1 MQKYGKSFF
10 SYADFPTFAEYS
22 MLYKSGC
29 MAKILLVDDDTTFC
43 LMLETW
49 LAKKGFE
56 VDAAFSCREALAKLK
71 KGKYEVVLT
80 DLRLPEE
87 DGLYLLR
94 SVKAESPEVQVIL
107 MTGYADI
114 QTAVQAMKAGAF
126 DYVAKPVIPDEIL
139 KKIREALK
147 QEAPAVPPCEPKGQ
161 PAPTAYIKGT
171 NPEAEKLYEYIHLV
185 APTMMTVLI
194 TGESGSGKEYIARL
208 IHGQSTRKAAPF
220 VAVDCGAIPKD
231 LAASEFFGHVKGA
244 FTGAVSDKTGY
255 FVAASGGTIF
265 LDEIGNLSY
274 DVQIQLLRALE
285 ERKVKP
291 VGSDK
296 EIAFD
301 VRIISAT
308 NENLL
313 KAVEDGTFRED
324 LYHRLNEFS
333 LKALSLR
340 ERREDIPVF
349 ADHFLQAA
357 NKELGKE
364 VVGFEDSVMEV
375 FRNYAWPGNLREL
388 RNVVKRA
395 TLLCRDA
402 YISLD
407 TVPAELLSSPSP
419 EDDLALKR
427 EKNEIDLIR
436 EALAKCNNNK
446 SEAARMLKI
455 DRKTLYNKMK
465 LYSLS

>member
-1 MQKYGKSFF
+1 
-10 SYADFPTFAEYS
+10 
-22 MLYKSGC
+22 

-43 LMLETW
+43 LMLKTW
-49 LAKKGFE
+49 LTKRGFE
-56 VDAAFSCREALAKLK
+56 VENAFSCREALAKLK
-71 KGKYEVVLT
+71 GTKYDVVLT
-80 DLRLPEE
+80 DLRLPDE
-87 DGLYLLR
+87 DGIYLLKNI
-94 SVKAESPEVQVIL
+94 KASTPEVQVIL

-114 QTAVQAMKAGAF
+114 QTAVLAMKLGAF

-139 KKIREALK
+139 KKIQDTLE
-147 QEAPAVPPCEPKGQ
+147 QTAVPEQKKRTKKPQSVP
-161 PAPTAYIKGT
+161 YIKGT
-171 NPEAEKLYEYIHLV
+171 SLEADKLYEYIRLV

-208 IHGQSTRKAAPF
+208 IHAQSNRKEAPF
-220 VAVDCGAIPKD
+220 IAVDCGAIPKD

-244 FTGAVSDKTGY
+244 FTGAVNDKTGY

-274 DVQIQLLRALE
+274 DVQVQLLRALE

-308 NENLL
+308 NENLT
-313 KAVEDGTFRED
+313 KAVAEGNFRED

-340 ERREDIPVF
+340 ERKEDIPVF
-349 ADHFLQAA
+349 FYHFLAA
-357 NKELGKE
+357 SNEELGKD
-364 VVGFEDSVMEV
+364 VIGFEDEVMSV
-375 FRNYAWPGNLREL
+375 FKNYNWPGNLREM

-395 TLLCRDA
+395 TLLCLGDF
-402 YISLD
+402 ISLKD
-407 TVPAELLSSPSP
+407 IPAELAAVDPVP
-419 EDDLALKR
+419 QIEDLALKR
-427 EKNEIDLIR
+427 EKNEVQLIR
-436 EALAKCNNNK
+436 EALAKCHNNK
-446 SEAARMLKI
+446 SEAARLLKI

-465 LYSLS
+465 LYSIE

>member
-1 MQKYGKSFF
+1 
-10 SYADFPTFAEYS
+10 
-22 MLYKSGC
+22 

-43 LMLETW
+43 LMLKTW
-49 LAKKGFE
+49 LTKRGFE
-56 VDAAFSCREALAKLK
+56 VENAFSCREALAKLK
-71 KGKYEVVLT
+71 GTKYDVVLT
-80 DLRLPEE
+80 DLRLPDE
-87 DGLYLLR
+87 DGIYLLKNI
-94 SVKAESPEVQVIL
+94 KASTPEVQVIL

-114 QTAVQAMKAGAF
+114 QTAVLAMKLGAF

-139 KKIREALK
+139 KKIQDTLE
-147 QEAPAVPPCEPKGQ
+147 QTAVPEQKKRTKKPQSVP
-161 PAPTAYIKGT
+161 YIKGT
-171 NPEAEKLYEYIHLV
+171 SLEADKLYEYIRLV

-208 IHGQSTRKAAPF
+208 IHAQSNRKEAPF
-220 VAVDCGAIPKD
+220 IAVDCGAIPKD

-244 FTGAVSDKTGY
+244 FTGAVNDKTGY

-274 DVQIQLLRALE
+274 DVQVQLLRALE

-308 NENLL
+308 NENLT
-313 KAVEDGTFRED
+313 KAVAEGNFRED

-333 LKALSLR
+333 LIALSLR
-340 ERREDIPVF
+340 ERKEDIPVF
-349 ADHFLQAA
+349 ANHFLAA
-357 NKELGKE
+357 SNEELGKD
-364 VVGFEDSVMEV
+364 VIGFEDEVMSV
-375 FRNYAWPGNLREL
+375 FKNYNWPGNLREM

-395 TLLCRDA
+395 TLLCLGDF
-402 YISLD
+402 ISLKD
-407 TVPAELLSSPSP
+407 IPAELAAVDPVP
-419 EDDLALKR
+419 QIEDLALKR
-427 EKNEIDLIR
+427 EKNEVQLIR
-436 EALAKCNNNK
+436 EALAKCHNNK
-446 SEAARMLKI
+446 SEAARLLKI

-465 LYSLS
+465 LYSIE

>member
-1 MQKYGKSFF
+1 MVR
-10 SYADFPTFAEYS
+10 
-22 MLYKSGC
+22 
-29 MAKILLVDDDTTFC
+29 ILLVDDDTTFC
-43 LMLETW
+43 LMLKTW
-49 LAKKGFE
+49 LVKRGFDVTE
-56 VDAAFSCREALAKLK
+56 AFSVDAALKALSA
-71 KGKYEVVLT
+71 GQYDVALT
-80 DLRLPEE
+80 DLRLPDK
-87 DGLYLLR
+87 DGIFLLEKI
-94 SVKAESPEVQVIL
+94 KATYPKTQVIL

-114 QTAVQAMKAGAF
+114 QTAVHAMKSGAF
-126 DYVAKPVIPDEIL
+126 DYVAKPIIPDEIL
-139 KKIREALK
+139 KKIQEALEQK
-147 QEAPAVPPCEPKGQ
+147 SMPEGKKRRPESQDVP
-161 PAPTAYIKGT
+161 YIKG
-171 NPEAEKLYEYIHLV
+171 NSPESQKLFEYIRLV

-208 IHGQSTRKAAPF
+208 IHAQSSRKNAPF

-244 FTGAVSDKTGY
+244 FTGAVNDKTGY

-274 DVQIQLLRALE
+274 DVQVQLLRALE

-296 EIAFD
+296 EVSFD

-308 NENLL
+308 NENLK
-313 KAVEDGTFRED
+313 KAVAEGSFRED

-333 LKALSLR
+333 LTALSLR
-340 ERREDIPVF
+340 DRPEDIPIFVN
-349 ADHFLQAA
+349 HFLTTS
-357 NKELGKE
+357 NEELGKA
-364 VVGFEDSVMEV
+364 VVGFDDAVMNI
-375 FRNYAWPGNLREL
+375 FKNYSWPGNLREM

-395 TLLCRDA
+395 TLLCQHEF
-402 YISLD
+402 ISPED
-407 TVPAELLSSPSP
+407 IPAELAAAPVVQTIQ
-419 EDDLALKR
+419 DLALRR
-427 EKNEIDLIR
+427 EKNEVDLIR

-465 LYSLS
+465 LYSID

>member
-1 MQKYGKSFF
+1 MS
-10 SYADFPTFAEYS
+10 
-22 MLYKSGC
+22 
-29 MAKILLVDDDTTFC
+29 AKILLVDDDTTFC
-43 LMLETW
+43 LMLKTW
-49 LAKKGFE
+49 LSKRGFDVE
-56 VDAAFSCREALAKLK
+56 EAFSCQEASSKIKGAKFD
-71 KGKYEVVLT
+71 VVLT
-80 DLRLPEE
+80 DLRLPDE
-87 DGLYLLR
+87 DGLVVLQN
-94 SVKAESPEVQVIL
+94 VKKTMPEAQVIL

-114 QTAVQAMKAGAF
+114 NTAVQAMKLGAF

-139 KKIREALK
+139 KKIQDALEHK
-147 QEAPAVPPCEPKGQ
+147 DTPVEKERVKKGKELS
-161 PAPTAYIKGT
+161 YIKGT
-171 NPEAEKLYEYIHLV
+171 SRDADKLYEYIRLV

-208 IHGQSTRKAAPF
+208 IHNQSVRKDAPF

-255 FVAASGGTIF
+255 FVLASGGTIF

-274 DVQIQLLRALE
+274 DVQVQLLRALE

-291 VGSDK
+291 VGSNK

-308 NENLL
+308 NENLA
-313 KAVEDGTFRED
+313 KAVAEGNFRED

-340 ERREDIPVF
+340 DRKEDIPIF
-349 ADHFLQAA
+349 ANHFLAA
-357 NKELGKE
+357 SNDELGKD
-364 VVGFEDSVMEV
+364 VVGFDDAVMDI
-375 FRNYAWPGNLREL
+375 FKRYNWPGNLREM

-395 TLLCRDA
+395 TLLCQESF
-402 YISLD
+402 I
-407 TVPAELLSSPSP
+407 TPEHIPAELSERLSDPVT
-419 EDDLALKR
+419 EDLALKR
-427 EKNEIDLIR
+427 ERNEVDLIR
-436 EALAKCNNNK
+436 EALVKCHNNK

-465 LYSLS
+465 LYSIE

>member
-1 MQKYGKSFF
+1 
-10 SYADFPTFAEYS
+10 
-22 MLYKSGC
+22 

-43 LMLETW
+43 LMLKTW
-49 LAKKGFE
+49 LSKRGFQVE
-56 VDAAFSCREALAKLK
+56 EAFSCREAITKTK
-71 KGKYEVVLT
+71 TGKYDIVLT
-80 DLRLPEE
+80 DLRLPDD
-87 DGLYLLR
+87 DGIYLLKHI
-94 SVKAESPEVQVIL
+94 KAVSPEVQVIL

-114 QTAVQAMKAGAF
+114 QTAVLAMKLGAF

-139 KKIREALK
+139 KKIQDALESK
-147 QEAPAVPPCEPKGQ
+147 SVPADKKKEKKRNTG
-161 PAPTAYIKGT
+161 TAYIKGT
-171 NPEAEKLYEYIHLV
+171 SQEADKLYEYIRLV

-208 IHGQSTRKAAPF
+208 IHSQSSRKDAPF

-244 FTGAVSDKTGY
+244 FTGAVNDKIGY
-255 FVAASGGTIF
+255 FVQASGGTIF

-274 DVQIQLLRALE
+274 DVQVQLLRALE

-308 NENLL
+308 NENLT
-313 KAVEDGTFRED
+313 KAVAEGNFRED

-333 LKALSLR
+333 LRASSLR

-349 ADHFLQAA
+349 ANHFLAAA
-357 NKELGKE
+357 NEELGKE
-364 VVGFEDSVMEV
+364 VIGFEDDVMNV
-375 FRNYAWPGNLREL
+375 FKNYSWPGNLREM

-395 TLLCRDA
+395 TLLCQSA
-402 YISLD
+402 FIALEHIP
-407 TVPAELLSSPSP
+407 VELSATTEVAST
-419 EDDLALKR
+419 DDLALKR
-427 EKNEIDLIR
+427 EKHEVELIR
-436 EALAKCNNNK
+436 EALVKCNNNK
-446 SEAARMLKI
+446 SEAARLLKI

-465 LYSLS
+465 LYSIE

>member
-1 MQKYGKSFF
+1 MVR
-10 SYADFPTFAEYS
+10 
-22 MLYKSGC
+22 
-29 MAKILLVDDDTTFC
+29 ILLVDDDTTFC
-43 LMLETW
+43 LMLKTW
-49 LAKKGFE
+49 LVKRGFDVTE
-56 VDAAFSCREALAKLK
+56 AFSVDAALKALSA
-71 KGKYEVVLT
+71 GQYDVVLT
-80 DLRLPEE
+80 DLRLPDK
-87 DGLYLLR
+87 DGIFLLEKI
-94 SVKAESPEVQVIL
+94 KATYPKTQVIL

-114 QTAVQAMKAGAF
+114 QTAVHAMKSGAF
-126 DYVAKPVIPDEIL
+126 DYVAKPIIPDEIL
-139 KKIREALK
+139 KKIQEALEQK
-147 QEAPAVPPCEPKGQ
+147 SMPEGKKRRPESQDVP
-161 PAPTAYIKGT
+161 YIKG
-171 NPEAEKLYEYIHLV
+171 NSPESQKLFEYIRLV

-208 IHGQSTRKAAPF
+208 IHAQSSRKNAPF

-244 FTGAVSDKTGY
+244 FTGAVNDKTGY

-274 DVQIQLLRALE
+274 DVQVQLLRALE

-296 EIAFD
+296 EVSFD

-308 NENLL
+308 NENLK
-313 KAVEDGTFRED
+313 KAVAEGSFRED

-333 LKALSLR
+333 LTALSLR
-340 ERREDIPVF
+340 DRPEDIPIF
-349 ADHFLQAA
+349 ANHFLTTS
-357 NKELGKE
+357 NEELGKA
-364 VVGFEDSVMEV
+364 VVGFDDAVMNI
-375 FRNYAWPGNLREL
+375 FKNYSWPGNLREM

-395 TLLCRDA
+395 TLLCQHEF
-402 YISLD
+402 ISPED
-407 TVPAELLSSPSP
+407 IPAELAAAPVVQTIQ
-419 EDDLALKR
+419 DLALRR
-427 EKNEIDLIR
+427 EKNEVDLIR

-465 LYSLS
+465 LYSID

>member
-1 MQKYGKSFF
+1 MM
-10 SYADFPTFAEYS
+10 T
-22 MLYKSGC
+22 
-29 MAKILLVDDDTTFC
+29 AKILLVDDDTTFC
-43 LMLETW
+43 LMLKTW
-49 LAKKGFE
+49 LTKRGFSVE
-56 VDAAFSCREALAKLK
+56 EAFSCKEAVGKLK
-71 KGKYEVVLT
+71 KSAYDVVLT
-80 DLRLPEE
+80 DLRLPDE
-87 DGLYLLR
+87 DGLQVLQEAKKLL
-94 SVKAESPEVQVIL
+94 PGVQVIL

-114 QTAVQAMKAGAF
+114 STAVQAMKLGAF

-139 KKIREALK
+139 KKIQEALEHKDLPVEKK
-147 QEAPAVPPCEPKGQ
+147 QAKKSKGL
-161 PAPTAYIKGT
+161 TYIKGT
-171 NPEAEKLYEYIHLV
+171 SRDADKLYEYIRLV

-208 IHGQSTRKAAPF
+208 IHEQSNRQAAPF

-255 FVAASGGTIF
+255 FVQANGGTIF

-274 DVQIQLLRALE
+274 DVQVQLLRALE

-291 VGSDK
+291 VGSNK

-308 NENLL
+308 NENLA
-313 KAVEDGTFRED
+313 KAVAEGSFRED

-333 LKALSLR
+333 IKALSLR
-340 ERREDIPVF
+340 ERKEDIPVF
-349 ADHFLQAA
+349 ANHFLAAA
-357 NKELGKE
+357 NEELDKD
-364 VVGFEDSVMEV
+364 VIGFEDAVMRV
-375 FRNYAWPGNLREL
+375 FRDYNWPGNLREM

-395 TLLCRDA
+395 TLLCQGNF
-402 YISLD
+402 ISLEHI
-407 TVPAELLSSPSP
+407 PLELSEQQRPTT
-419 EDDLALKR
+419 EDFALKK
-427 EKNEIDLIR
+427 EKNEMELIR

-446 SEAARMLKI
+446 SEAARLLKI

-465 LYSLS
+465 LYKME

>member
-1 MQKYGKSFF
+1 
-10 SYADFPTFAEYS
+10 
-22 MLYKSGC
+22 

-43 LMLETW
+43 LMLKTW
-49 LAKKGFE
+49 LTKKGFSVE
-56 VDAAFSCREALAKLK
+56 EAFSAESALK
-71 KGKYEVVLT
+71 KLQSEQFDIVLT
-80 DLRLPEE
+80 DLRLPDK
-87 DGLYLLR
+87 DGIYLL
-94 SVKAESPEVQVIL
+94 KNIKKWHAGIQVIL

-114 QTAVQAMKAGAF
+114 QTAVESIKSGAF
-126 DYVAKPVIPDEIL
+126 DYVSKPVIPEEIL
-139 KKIREALK
+139 KKIQEALDQKRNPAEKK
-147 QEAPAVPPCEPKGQ
+147 QEKKNTAVS
-161 PAPTAYIKGT
+161 YIKGT
-171 NPEAEKLYEYIHLV
+171 SQDAEKLYEYIRLV

-208 IHGQSTRKAAPF
+208 IHSQSKRKDAPF
-220 VAVDCGAIPKD
+220 IAVDCGAIPKD

-244 FTGAVSDKTGY
+244 FTGAVNDKTGY

-274 DVQIQLLRALE
+274 DVQVQLLRALE

-308 NENLL
+308 NEDLI
-313 KAVEDGTFRED
+313 KAVAEGSFRED

-349 ADHFLQAA
+349 ANHFLEAS
-357 NKELGKE
+357 NEELGKE
-364 VVGFEDSVMEV
+364 VIGFDDEVMQI
-375 FRNYAWPGNLREL
+375 FRNYNWPGNLREM

-395 TLLCRDA
+395 TLLCRSGF
-402 YISLD
+402 ISKED
-407 TVPAELLSSPSP
+407 IPAELSQPVKTVVP
-419 EDDLALKR
+419 DDFASRR
-427 EKNEIDLIR
+427 EKNEVDMIR
-436 EALAKCNNNK
+436 EALAQCHNNK
-446 SEAARMLKI
+446 SEAARLLKI

-465 LYSLS
+465 LYSIE